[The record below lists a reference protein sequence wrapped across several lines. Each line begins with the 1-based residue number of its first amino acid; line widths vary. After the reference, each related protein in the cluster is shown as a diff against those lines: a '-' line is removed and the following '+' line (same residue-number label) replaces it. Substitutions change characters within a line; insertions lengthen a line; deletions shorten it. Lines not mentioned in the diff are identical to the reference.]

1 MQLSPN
7 DVYRTPVQNEAPAN
21 KPAERGRFDVLE
33 QAREDRAN
41 EARADLERYYFAKA
55 ALGSDAKAHTAQTV
69 MPEAGLEQLAV
80 NLHEILPYVKRLGDF
95 INYEREEVVKNG
107 WSA

>member
-7 DVYRTPVQNEAPAN
+7 DVYRTPVQNEAPASRSAD
-21 KPAERGRFDVLE
+21 KGSFDVLD
-33 QAREDRAN
+33 QTREDKAN
-41 EARADLERYYFAKA
+41 EARADLERYYFGKA
-55 ALGSDAKAHTAQTV
+55 ALGSDAKTRESAIASDIQ
-69 MPEAGLEQLAV
+69 LEQPAV
-80 NLHEILPYVKRLGDF
+80 DMHEILPYVKRLGDF